1 LLKLKLETETVFMEA
16 QAAVN
21 KSRPTVGPVI
31 LLGAP
36 GAGKGTQ
43 AKAIVERYAIPQVST
58 GDLLRDHVSRGTE
71 LGKQAK
77 AIMDRGELVPDD
89 LVNNMVAERLARP
102 DTARGFI
109 LDGYPRT
116 VAQAQW
122 LDGYL
127 ADKRFENQG
136 DRKLPPIVISIQ
148 VSYNQ
153 LLRRLTGRR
162 SCPTCGRIYNVY
174 FQPPRVADLC
184 DVDGAKLVTRRDD
197 CEEVISE
204 RLKAYERQTLPLA
217 DYYRAKGQLVEINGD
232 QDMNAV
238 TAEALK
244 VIDGHRL

>member
-1 LLKLKLETETVFMEA
+1 MES
-16 QAAVN
+16 AAVN
-21 KSRPTVGPVI
+21 KSMSTVGPVI

-43 AKAIVERYAIPQVST
+43 AKAIVERNAIPQVST
-58 GDLLRDHVSRGTE
+58 GDLLRDHVSRSTE

-116 VAQAQW
+116 VAQAGW

-127 ADKRFENQG
+127 AHKLFENQG
-136 DRKLPPIVISIQ
+136 DRKLPPVVISIQ

-162 SCPTCGRIYNVY
+162 SCATCGRIYNVY

>member
-1 LLKLKLETETVFMEA
+1 MEA

-21 KSRPTVGPVI
+21 KTMATVGPII

-43 AKAIVERYAIPQVST
+43 AKVIVERYAIPQIST
-58 GDLLRDHVSRGTE
+58 GDLLRDHVARGTE

-77 AIMDRGELVPDD
+77 AVMDAGKLVPDD
-89 LVNNMVAERLARP
+89 LVNNMVAERLSRP

-116 VAQAQW
+116 TAQAQW
-122 LDGYL
+122 LDQFL
-127 ADKRFENQG
+127 ARKVFENQG
-136 DRKLPPIVISIQ
+136 DRKLPPVVISIA

-184 DVDGAKLVTRRDD
+184 DVDGTKLVTRRDD
-197 CEEVISE
+197 CEEVISK
-204 RLKAYERQTLPLA
+204 RLKEFEAQTLPLA
-217 DYYRAKGQLVEINGD
+217 EYYRTQGVLVEINGD
-232 QDMNAV
+232 QDTDTV
-238 TAEALK
+238 TAEVLK
-244 VIDGHRL
+244 IIDGHRL

>member
-1 LLKLKLETETVFMEA
+1 M
-16 QAAVN
+16 
-21 KSRPTVGPVI
+21 PIVGPII

-43 AKAIVERYAIPQVST
+43 AKAVVERYAVPQIST
-58 GDLLRDHVSRGTE
+58 GDLLRDNVSRSTE

-77 AIMDRGELVPDD
+77 AIMEAGKLVSDD
-89 LVNNMVAERLARP
+89 LVNSMVAERLSRP

-116 VAQAQW
+116 VGQAEW
-122 LDGYL
+122 LDHYL
-127 ADKRFENQG
+127 VGKVFANQG
-136 DRKLPPIVISIQ
+136 DRKLQPVVINIA
-148 VSYNQ
+148 VGYNQ

-197 CEEVISE
+197 CEEVISK
-204 RLKAYERQTLPLA
+204 RLKEYEAQTLRLIGF
-217 DYYRAKGQLVEINGD
+217 YRAKGQLVEIDGE

-238 TAEALK
+238 TAAVLK

>member
-1 LLKLKLETETVFMEA
+1 MEA
-16 QAAVN
+16 HAAQD
-21 KSRPTVGPVI
+21 KPMPTVGPVI

-58 GDLLRDHVSRGTE
+58 GDLLRDHVSRSTD

-77 AIMDRGELVPDD
+77 AVMDRGGLVPDD
-89 LVNNMVAERLARP
+89 LVNNMVAERLSRP

-116 VAQAQW
+116 PGQAEW
-122 LDGYL
+122 LDQFL
-127 ADKRFENQG
+127 AGKSFENQG
-136 DRKLPPIVISIQ
+136 DRKLPPVVINIA
-148 VSYNQ
+148 VGYNQ

-174 FQPPRVADLC
+174 FQPPRVADRC

-197 CEEVISE
+197 CEEVISK
-204 RLKAYERQTLPLA
+204 RLQEYEAQTLRLI
-217 DYYRAKGQLVEINGD
+217 DFYRAKGQLVEVNGD
-232 QDMNAV
+232 QDMGAV
-238 TAEALK
+238 TAATLK

>member
-1 LLKLKLETETVFMEA
+1 MEA

-21 KSRPTVGPVI
+21 KTMPTVGPII

-43 AKAIVERYAIPQVST
+43 AKIIVERYAIPQIST
-58 GDLLRDHVSRGTE
+58 GDLLRDHVSRGTD

-77 AIMDRGELVPDD
+77 AVMESGKLVSDD
-89 LVNNMVAERLARP
+89 LVEGMVAERLSRP
-102 DTARGFI
+102 DCTRGFI
-109 LDGYPRT
+109 LDGFPRT
-116 VAQAQW
+116 LPQAEW
-122 LDGYL
+122 LNKHL
-127 ADKRFENQG
+127 AGQVFENEQHK
-136 DRKLPPIVISIQ
+136 KLSPVVISI
-148 VSYNQ
+148 VVGYNQ

-197 CEEVISE
+197 CEEVISK
-204 RLKAYERQTLPLA
+204 RLKEYEQQTLPLT
-217 DYYRAKGQLVEINGD
+217 DFYRGKGQLVEVNGD
-232 QDMNAV
+232 QDSNAV
-238 TAEALK
+238 SQDTLK

>member
-1 LLKLKLETETVFMEA
+1 LLKLKLKLKLMEA
-16 QAAVN
+16 SATN
-21 KSRPTVGPVI
+21 KPMPTVGPII

-43 AKAIVERYAIPQVST
+43 AKAIVERYAIPQIST

-71 LGKQAK
+71 LGKKAK

-89 LVNNMVAERLARP
+89 LVNNMVAERLSRP

-127 ADKRFENQG
+127 ATKTFENQG
-136 DRKLPPIVISIQ
+136 DRKLHPVVINIG
-148 VSYNQ
+148 VGYNQ

-217 DYYRAKGQLVEINGD
+217 DFYRAKGQLVEVNGE

-238 TAEALK
+238 TAAVLK

>member
-1 LLKLKLETETVFMEA
+1 MET
-16 QAAVN
+16 AATN
-21 KSRPTVGPVI
+21 KTMPTVGPII

-43 AKAIVERYAIPQVST
+43 AKAIVTRYAIPQIST
-58 GDLLRDHVSRGTE
+58 GDLLRDHVSRATE

-77 AIMDRGELVPDD
+77 AIMDAGKLVSDD
-89 LVNNMVAERLARP
+89 LVNNMVAERLSRP

-116 VAQAQW
+116 TGQAEW
-122 LDGYL
+122 LDRYL
-127 ADKRFENQG
+127 AGKVFENQG
-136 DRKLPPIVISIQ
+136 DRKLPPVVINIA
-148 VSYNQ
+148 VGYNQ

-197 CEEVISE
+197 CEEVISR
-204 RLKAYERQTLPLA
+204 RLKEYEALTLRLI
-217 DYYRAKGQLVEINGD
+217 DFYRAKGQLVEVNGE
-232 QDMNAV
+232 QDMDAV
-238 TAEALK
+238 TADALK
-244 VIDGHRL
+244 VIDGHRV

>member
-1 LLKLKLETETVFMEA
+1 MLLLKLKLEAETAFML
-16 QAAVN
+16 N
-21 KSRPTVGPVI
+21 KTIGPII

-43 AKAIVERYAIPQVST
+43 AKLIVERYGVPQIST
-58 GDLLRDHVSRGTE
+58 GDLLRDHVSRATE

-89 LVNNMVAERLARP
+89 LVNNMVAERLSRP

-122 LDGYL
+122 LDMYL
-127 ADKRFENQG
+127 PGKVFENQG
-136 DRKLPPIVISIQ
+136 DYKLPPVVIDIALG
-148 VSYNQ
+148 YNQ

-204 RLKAYERQTLPLA
+204 RLRAYQRQTLPLA
-217 DYYRAKGQLVEINGD
+217 GFYRAKGQLVEVNGD
-232 QDMNAV
+232 QDASAV
-238 TAEALK
+238 SRDVLK